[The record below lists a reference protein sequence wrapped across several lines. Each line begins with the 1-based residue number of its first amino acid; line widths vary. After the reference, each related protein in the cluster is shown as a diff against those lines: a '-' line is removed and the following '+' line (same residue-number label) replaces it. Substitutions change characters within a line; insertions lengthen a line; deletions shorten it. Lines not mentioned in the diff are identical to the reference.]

1 MYWIMIASLAI
12 LMLPILAVSA
22 YSEENGSRIQEQVQ
36 KRLAEGEK
44 ANRLVKEHS
53 PYLLQ
58 HAFNPVDWYPWGDD
72 AFAKAK
78 REDKPI
84 FLSIGYSTCHW
95 CHVMAHE
102 SFDNKEI
109 AAILNKWFISIKV
122 DREERPDIDQMY
134 MAATQA
140 MTGSGGW
147 PMSVFLLPDGSPFYA
162 GTYFPPMA
170 MGNRPGF
177 AELLNSIHQVWLDRR
192 DDVQNTAKRLVAAL
206 ETGGT
211 GAATAIKPQARKDC
225 YAQLEASYDSLEG
238 GFGQAPKFPR
248 PVIFSFLFS
257 YFFSSGETKAR
268 DMALHTLRKMA
279 AGGMYDQLG
288 GGFHRYSVDEKWF
301 VPHFEKMLY
310 DQAQLVDA
318 YLDAYQI
325 SGDPQFAGIAREI
338 FAYLL
343 RDMRDANG
351 GFYSA
356 EDADSD
362 NPYNPGQH
370 GEGAYYLWTREE
382 IDKRLDAQ
390 TAEIFSAGF
399 GMQDDGNVKQDPMGE
414 FSGRNILFRAKSS
427 TELASLFH
435 KKTGQIRKSLD
446 AARKLLLAVRKQRR
460 PPHLDD
466 KVITAWNGMT
476 IGALARGSRIL
487 GDAKLL
493 EAATDTASFLQDKL
507 FQSNNTTLLRRYRNK
522 EAGLAGQL
530 ADYACLVNGL
540 LHLYQASQDPR
551 WLSWSVKLTGQQ
563 IALFWNEEGG
573 YFFDS
578 VDDPTVRVR
587 MKGIYDGAEPAANSV
602 AAENLLLLSQLENK
616 PQWQQMAQRLLESY
630 SEVINHFPPALP
642 LMLTVWQEF
651 NSRPAQ
657 IIIAGE
663 PGSADT
669 EALLAEVERTYSRTR
684 LLLLADGAENQ
695 EYLAARQPFL
705 KNVVRLEGKAT
716 AYFCSD
722 FTCRMPTTDPEVL
735 RQQLAGKYDQ

>member
-1 MYWIMIASLAI
+1 MYWIMIALLAI
-12 LMLPILAVSA
+12 LLLPILVVSA
-22 YSEENGSRIQEQVQ
+22 GSGESGNRIQEQVQ
-36 KRLAEGEK
+36 KRLAAGEK
-44 ANRLVKEHS
+44 ANRLINQQS

-58 HAFNPVDWYPWGDD
+58 HAFNPVDWYPWGEE
-72 AFAKAK
+72 AFTKAK
-78 REDKPI
+78 SEDKPL

-102 SFDNKEI
+102 SFENKEI

-162 GTYFPPMA
+162 GTYFPPA
-170 MGNRPGF
+170 AIGNRPGF
-177 AELLNSIHQVWLDRR
+177 AELLNSIHQVWLERR
-192 DDVQNTAKRLVAAL
+192 EDLQNSAKRMVAAL
-206 ETGGT
+206 ERGGT
-211 GAATAIKPQARKDC
+211 GEATELKPQVLKDC
-225 YAQLEASYDSLEG
+225 YAQLAGSYDNLAG

-248 PVIFSFLFS
+248 PVIFNFLFS
-257 YFFSSGETKAR
+257 YFHSAGETKAR
-268 DMALHTLRKMA
+268 EMALYTLRKMA

-310 DQAQLVDA
+310 DQAQLADA

-325 SGDPQFAGIAREI
+325 SGDTEYARIAGEV
-338 FAYLL
+338 FDYLL
-343 RDMRDANG
+343 RDMRDADG

-362 NPYNPGQH
+362 NPYSPGQH
-370 GEGAYYLWTREE
+370 GEGAYYLWTRQD
-382 IDKRLDAQ
+382 IGKRLDTQA
-390 TAEIFSAGF
+390 AEIFSAGF
-399 GMQDDGNVKQDPMGE
+399 GLKDDGNVEQDPMGE
-414 FSGRNILFRAKSS
+414 FSGRNILYRAKSNE
-427 TELASLFH
+427 ELATLFH
-435 KKTGQIRKSLD
+435 KEEGQIRKSL
-446 AARKLLLAVRKQRR
+446 AAAKKLLLTVRERR
-460 PPHLDD
+460 RRPHLDD

-487 GDAKLL
+487 GKPELL
-493 EAATDTASFLQDKL
+493 KAALGTASFLQDKL
-507 FQSNNTTLLRRYRNK
+507 FQSNNNSLLRRYRNK
-522 EAGLAGQL
+522 QAGLAGQL

-551 WLSWSVKLTGQQ
+551 WLRWSVKLTERQ
-563 IALFWNEEGG
+563 ISLFWNEKGG

-578 VDDPTVRVR
+578 VDDPTVKIR

-602 AAENLLLLSQLENK
+602 AAENLLLLGQLENK
-616 PQWQQMAQRLLESY
+616 PHWQKMAQRLVESY
-630 SEVINHFPPALP
+630 SEVIKHYPPALP
-642 LMLTVWQEF
+642 LMLTIWQEI
-651 NSRPAQ
+651 NSQPAQ

-669 EALLAEVERTYSRTR
+669 EALLAEAESVYSRSR
-684 LLLLADGAENQ
+684 LILLADGAENQ
-695 EYLAARQPFL
+695 KYLAARHPFL
-705 KNVVRLEGKAT
+705 ENVVRLEGKAT

-722 FTCRMPTTDPEVL
+722 FTCKMPTSDPAVL
-735 RQQLAGKYDQ
+735 RQQLAGKHGN